1 MITDNLVFGA
11 VFSRFHM
18 IWLTILWFIS
28 SFINLGAQIE
38 PLPILVL
45 NWDAVHWQNGDRFQ
59 HLQLSSPDDPD
70 GSIQLVIQIDT
81 RAKGTFEAFDVSSPY
96 LDGREI
102 TNFGTQP
109 NLGLMFD
116 PDPGQGNSPVLIKLK
131 FSRPVQ
137 YLGFRISDID
147 AADGRIDSVRIF
159 GNGGEIFPTLSLV
172 SPNPTVRVAG
182 RSAVA
187 TGGDS
192 GSARVGSA
200 FGGEET
206 GDILVTFRDE
216 YLDSVTVEYFEASGL
231 PDPAARGIGLFG
243 DLSFQ
248 PARIY
253 PMNLLKFGIA
263 LDENC
268 QPVVRW
274 VTDQEFGID
283 EYVVEYSYDG
293 YNFFKAGTIPASN
306 RYTSETEYEL
316 PLYRNLNTDNFFRLL
331 KLDLD
336 GSAQILTSEALSGSE
351 CFHFTTINVY
361 PNPSS
366 GNFVYVEIEST
377 GQNPAD
383 IAIIDQ
389 YGEILVQTRYDLNRG
404 RNLFKLESR
413 HLVPGIYNLRF
424 AIDQEVVSKLVT
436 IVD

>member
-1 MITDNLVFGA
+1 MIMDNLDSGA
-11 VFSRFHM
+11 VFPRLRM
-18 IWLTILWFIS
+18 IWLTILWVMN
-28 SFINLGAQIE
+28 SFFNLNAQIE
-38 PLPILVL
+38 PLPLLIL
-45 NWDAVHWQNGDRFQ
+45 NWDEVNWQNGDRFQ
-59 HLQLSSPDDPD
+59 NFQLSSPDNPD
-70 GSIQLVIQIDT
+70 GSIQLAIQIDT
-81 RAKGTFEAFDVSSPY
+81 RARGTFEAFGVRSPY

-102 TNFGTQP
+102 INFGTQP

-116 PDPGQGNSPVLIKLK
+116 PDPGQGNSPVQIKLK

-159 GNGGEIFPTLSLV
+159 GNGGEIFPTLSQV
-172 SPNPTVRVAG
+172 SSNPTVRVAG

-216 YLDSVTVEYFEASGL
+216 YLDSITIEYFEASGL

-263 LDENC
+263 LDGNC

-293 YNFFKAGTIPASN
+293 YNFFKAGAIAASN

-331 KLDLD
+331 KLDFD
-336 GSAQILTSEALSGSE
+336 GSTEILTSESLSGSE
-351 CFHFTTINVY
+351 CFHFTSVNVY

-389 YGEILVQTRYDLNRG
+389 YGEILVQTRYDLKRG

-424 AIDQEVVSKLVT
+424 AIDHEVVSKLVT